1 MLKVTRT
8 KEPTIPQIK
17 RMSSN
22 LRTKYRKTVNVEI
35 STISEKSGQRFNFW
49 LSVEKEYSGFLY
61 TWEELQDKYFELIDP
76 SLI

>member
-22 LRTKYRKTVNVEI
+22 LRTKYRKTVNVEV

-49 LSVEKEYSGFLY
+49 LSIDGGYHNFLY
-61 TWEELQDKYFELIDP
+61 TWEKLQDKYFKLMEG
-76 SLI
+76 